1 MFRVITS
8 AALALFVLGGGSVAA
23 QESGS
28 EVPEEQQAKKLPRQ
42 SLNGPRFG
50 FTMFTGEV
58 AEQRNQADLAPAISQ
73 FGWQFETQMVSLEGG
88 HKALLEL
95 VTLLGGVES
104 EHPTISAALMAGYR
118 LANGFELGAGPNI
131 SYTTQTDKA
140 TTSMVIAAGATLPF
154 GDIWVPLNTAVSLA
168 EGGPRIT
175 VLTGWIIG

>member
-1 MFRVITS
+1 MARLAISV
-8 AALALFVLGGGSVAA
+8 ALASFLLCGGSAAA
-23 QESGS
+23 QESDS
-28 EVPEEQQAKKLPRQ
+28 EVPQEQRAKKLPRQ

-58 AEQRNQADLAPAISQ
+58 AEQRNEADLAPAISQ

-88 HKALLEL
+88 HKALLEI

-104 EHPTISAALMAGYR
+104 EHPTISAAVMAGYR

-131 SYTTQTDKA
+131 SYTSQTDKP

-154 GDIWVPLNTAVSLA
+154 GDIWVPLNTAVALA